1 MYYQSIWFNIYPKL
15 QLKALQYLLARPEPN
30 VQSPAAQGGPGP
42 HTPMHTPMRMG
53 SSNGKAPNQAN
64 VVSPMSQ
71 RSGRSEQSGMSGDS
85 AWNITPRGGRRS
97 RSRVSMGP
105 PGSVGKRSGTPAA
118 EYLRWA
124 DGPGSPGAT
133 SLNGFE
139 QIGHGLDVDDDD
151 LDFEI
156 HDSTLSDQEGFE
168 GLENVRA
175 CCDGRHTVGRSGYDH
190 NHHHHHHHHH
200 PITGE
205 QKPPSQF
212 LRQDS
217 GLAAEHLQPSRP
229 VSPAFSFRSRASSTK
244 SQGGGVGSL
253 FSRFGTRRSK
263 TAPSMEG

>member
-1 MYYQSIWFNIYPKL
+1 MFFTSLLLVVFAETRSQ
-15 QLKALQYLLARPEPN
+15 ALQYLLARPTPN
-30 VQSPAAQGGPGP
+30 VQSPAGQGMQGMQGLQ
-42 HTPMHTPMRMG
+42 TPMRGG
-53 SSNGKAPNQAN
+53 SSNGNTQQGG
-64 VVSPMSQ
+64 VVSPASQ

-97 RSRVSMGP
+97 RSRVSMHP

-124 DGPGSPGAT
+124 DGPASPGAQ
-133 SLNGFE
+133 SLHGFE

-156 HDSTLSDQEGFE
+156 HDSMTSDQEGFE

-175 CCDGRHTVGRSGYDH
+175 CCDGRHTVGRSGFGP

-200 PITGE
+200 HHQPPAE

-217 GLAAEHLQPSRP
+217 GLASEHLQPSRP
-229 VSPAFSFRSRASSTK
+229 VSPAFSFRSRASSK
-244 SQGGGVGSL
+244 SREGGGL

-263 TAPSMEG
+263 AATTE